1 MLNNA
6 TNIIIVYLMFF
17 CRIRLKLIHYNDDL
31 EIRLQLWDIAGQE
44 RFSSMTRAYYKGTMG
59 AIVVFD
65 HSNAKTYQAAVD
77 RWKRDLDDKCSLPG
91 NRSVPAILVAN
102 KVDLKR
108 DPALPDD
115 LEISRTVQER
125 GFVPKWYKTSGKHI
139 LARPL
144 SKKPETLFFQHHLK
158 G

>member
-1 MLNNA
+1 MQFPS
-6 TNIIIVYLMFF
+6 TNRDKNKCFLY
-17 CRIRLKLIHYNDDL
+17 RLKLIHYNDDL

-65 HSNAKTYQAAVD
+65 YSNAKTYQAAVD

-108 DPALPDD
+108 DAGLPDD

-125 GFVPKWYKTSGKHI
+125 GFVPKWYKTSGKH
-139 LARPL
+139 
-144 SKKPETLFFQHHLK
+144 ENQ
-158 G
+158 